1 MAFRDDYR
9 EYEAWLR
16 TQCDVVEEDLRYK
29 RQLMKEN
36 PFVFLR
42 ATAFRWARRIGRV
55 CPELA
60 GAPAVL
66 SVVDLHMENF
76 GTWRDAEGRLIWGVN
91 DFDEAAEAP
100 YVFDLVRL
108 AASARLVPGLRIARP
123 AIAAAILDGYRR
135 GLEAPRPTLLDEQ
148 ETWMR
153 PLVACS
159 DRQRAKF
166 WDEVHAYPDALPP
179 PAVAAGL
186 RASLPA
192 DAVLERLASC
202 RKGGGSLGRPRYVAI
217 AAWRGGHVV
226 REAKALVPSAWD
238 WAHGDRAVA
247 PRFAELADGAFRTP
261 DPFLRVEDRFI
272 YRRIAA
278 NSRKVNY
285 DGGGRVPAALLTA
298 MGRDLGAI
306 HAADPHLPELRADL
320 AGRPAKKGRT
330 TPPRRPRRR
339 WWRITKAGREA
350 GLAEEVLQ
358 HAARHQHGQHE
369 PDQLHGCGES
379 ETRPFSSAASVW
391 SPRKRSS
398 HPGRSPVPA
407 APGLLSR
414 PGYPFFE
421 LSSPRRVYMSGG
433 SVRTASPVSKGR
445 AVPVRPAAL
454 SGQLLGY

>member
-16 TQCDVVEEDLRYK
+16 TQCDVVEEDLKYK

-192 DAVLERLASC
+192 GAVLERLASC

-278 NSRKVNY
+278 ELAQ
-285 DGGGRVPAALLTA
+285 G
-298 MGRDLGAI
+298 
-306 HAADPHLPELRADL
+306 ELR
-320 AGRPAKKGRT
+320 R
-330 TPPRRPRRR
+330 RRPRAGGAADRHGARPGRHPCRR
-339 WWRITKAGREA
+339 PAFAR
-350 GLAEEVLQ
+350 
-358 HAARHQHGQHE
+358 AAR
-369 PDQLHGCGES
+369 
-379 ETRPFSSAASVW
+379 
-391 SPRKRSS
+391 RS
-398 HPGRSPVPA
+398 GR
-407 APGLLSR
+407 APG
-414 PGYPFFE
+414 E
-421 LSSPRRVYMSGG
+421 MAARRRQGG
-433 SVRTASPVSKGR
+433 RGGGGGGLQKLGVRRG
-445 AVPVRPAAL
+445 
-454 SGQLLGY
+454 